1 MELNNEVQNNGFQE
15 EEISLGDIID
25 VILRRLK
32 TIIVVTV
39 FVTVIAVVISYLS
52 TPVYEASSM
61 VKLAIKETSVSV
73 LPEIS
78 PTARSVDPVQSQI
91 EIIKSK
97 TIARNVVAKYG
108 INLRFPEGVKVD
120 STWSAIAPETGEY
133 RVKFIGNDQF
143 VVYSSDNKKIGTGKI
158 GEVFSTDGIRFR
170 IVGFSKKFL
179 KKHPDSFTFSVLLPY
194 RVAQGFSHR
203 IKVMQKGKTDLAI
216 IRMRST
222 SPKKAADLA
231 NAVAEEYVRYTLYL
245 GKEDALKTK
254 EFIEEQL
261 KKVEAELRKSENELK
276 DFKEKTGIF
285 LLDETAKN
293 LISNIS
299 SLEAEKS
306 DVETQIASLKIQL
319 ENLRRQAN
327 SSRGEYGKYKRI
339 ASLPELS
346 SNPYIQELKS
356 KLTEL
361 ELERAKLLEEYT
373 ESHPDVVQVERQIEA
388 TREQLREAIGKIVK
402 EGPSVADPIF
412 QKIVGGIIESQT
424 QISALEGKLK
434 ALNRLIE
441 EEDRKLKGLPGHE
454 VRLAELQR
462 KVDAGR
468 AVYSMLLSKLEEA
481 RIAAAKQTSDAKIID
496 PAYPPVSP
504 VKPRKRLNII
514 LGVIL
519 GLMLG
524 LGLAFVEEYMDT
536 SVRGPEEVESVLG
549 VPVIGSVPEMGGK
562 DVRERLVTQYDA
574 MSPTAEAFKGIR
586 TNIRFSGAGEE
597 VRVIL
602 VTSSGAGEG
611 KTTVASNL
619 GIVMA
624 QMGKRVLL
632 VDGDL
637 RRPMVHKIFGM
648 EREPGLTEVIV
659 GEAELGVV
667 IRGSEV
673 EGLDVLVS
681 GHIPPNP
688 SELLGS
694 VRMRRV
700 IEEMRGRYE
709 YVVIDS
715 APLMPVTDTMELSPV
730 VDGVIM
736 VVRDGITDREVLKRA
751 VEQLRRFGG
760 RLIGVV
766 YNGINLR
773 KRYYYYKYGKYGKYR
788 YYHYYHYYYGDGH
801 KKKSSLWE
809 KLLNVFR
816 RRKK

>member
-1 MELNNEVQNNGFQE
+1 VRTH
-15 EEISLGDIID
+15 S
-25 VILRRLK
+25 
-32 TIIVVTV
+32 
-39 FVTVIAVVISYLS
+39 
-52 TPVYEASSM
+52 
-61 VKLAIKETSVSV
+61 
-73 LPEIS
+73 
-78 PTARSVDPVQSQI
+78 
-91 EIIKSK
+91 
-97 TIARNVVAKYG
+97 
-108 INLRFPEGVKVD
+108 
-120 STWSAIAPETGEY
+120 
-133 RVKFIGNDQF
+133 
-143 VVYSSDNKKIGTGKI
+143 
-158 GEVFSTDGIRFR
+158 
-170 IVGFSKKFL
+170 
-179 KKHPDSFTFSVLLPY
+179 PDSS
-194 RVAQGFSHR
+194 AR
-203 IKVMQKGKTDLAI
+203 I
-216 IRMRST
+216 
-222 SPKKAADLA
+222 A

-261 KKVEAELRKSENELK
+261 KKVEAELKKSENELK

-299 SLEAEKS
+299 ALEAEKS

-327 SSRGEYGKYKRI
+327 SSRGEYGRYKKI

-402 EGPSVADPIF
+402 EGPSVSDPIF

-504 VKPRKRLNII
+504 VKPRKRLN
-514 LGVIL
+514 VIL
-519 GLMLG
+519 GLILGLMMG

-536 SVRGPEEVESVLG
+536 SVRGTEEVESVLG
-549 VPVIGSVPEMGGK
+549 VPVIGSIPEMGGG
-562 DVRERLVTQYDA
+562 DLREKLITQYDA

-637 RRPMVHKIFGM
+637 RRPMVNKIFGM

-659 GEAELGVV
+659 GEERLEEVV
-667 IRGSEV
+667 RGSEV
-673 EGLDVLVS
+673 KGLDVLVS

-700 IEEMRGRYE
+700 IEEMRGLYE

-715 APLMPVTDTMELSPV
+715 APLMPVTDSIELSTL
-730 VDGVIM
+730 VDGVVLVAKHRWASIKM
-736 VVRDGITDREVLKRA
+736 LKRSI
-751 VEQLRRFGG
+751 EQFERVNAKVLGIVLTFFSINASGYSYREYRKYYNSYYSRSNGHSRRG
-760 RLIGVV
+760 
-766 YNGINLR
+766 LR
-773 KRYYYYKYGKYGKYR
+773 KLFKR
-788 YYHYYHYYYGDGH
+788 
-801 KKKSSLWE
+801 
-809 KLLNVFR
+809 
-816 RRKK
+816 

>member
-1 MELNNEVQNNGFQE
+1 MYSGDGKSNISFDGDLYDEITLSDILDVLVRRWKT
-15 EEISLGDIID
+15 ISLTLLAVITG
-25 VILRRLK
+25 VILFNEFSKPTYEATSIVSLSISK
-32 TIIVVTV
+32 T
-39 FVTVIAVVISYLS
+39 FVTVV
-52 TPVYEASSM
+52 
-61 VKLAIKETSVSV
+61 
-73 LPEIS
+73 PEIS
-78 PTARSVDPVQSQI
+78 PEPAYIYDPIATQI
-91 EIIKSK
+91 KIIKSRS
-97 TIARNVVAKYG
+97 INSRVLARLGMNLKFPRGVA
-108 INLRFPEGVKVD
+108 VD
-120 STWSAIAPETGEY
+120 STSSSLSPVTG
-133 RVKFIGNDQF
+133 V
-143 VVYSSDNKKIGTGKI
+143 
-158 GEVFSTDGIRFR
+158 
-170 IVGFSKKFL
+170 
-179 KKHPDSFTFSVLLPY
+179 Y
-194 RVAQGFSHR
+194 RVAFKDNQGFKVFNASGELIGEGEVGKVFKTKDFSFRLLGAGPGNGFKFKVKHPYSMAKSFSSK
-203 IKVMQKGKTDLAI
+203 IKVKQYGNTNLAEI
-216 IRMRST
+216 KVRT
-222 SPKKAADLA
+222 HSPDSSARIA

-700 IEEMRGRYE
+700 IEEMRGMYE

-715 APLMPVTDTMELSPV
+715 APLMPVTDSVELSTL
-730 VDGVIM
+730 VDGVVLVAKHRWTSTKM
-736 VVRDGITDREVLKRA
+736 LKKSVELFERVDAKVLGIVLNFFSINASGYRYRE
-751 VEQLRRFGG
+751 
-760 RLIGVV
+760 
-766 YNGINLR
+766 Y
-773 KRYYYYKYGKYGKYR
+773 KRYYYS
-788 YYHYYHYYYGDGH
+788 YYHQTNGH
-801 KKKSSLWE
+801 GRWSLR
-809 KLLNVFR
+809 KLFQ
-816 RRKK
+816 RKG